1 MKILI
6 TGNLG
11 YVGSVLTPH
20 LRRVFPNA
28 EIVGFDVGYF
38 STCLTGASSAPE
50 RVLDAQYFGDMRE
63 FPETLMGGVSAAV
76 HLAAISND
84 PIGNAFA
91 RVTEEVNGEATAS
104 FARLAKT
111 AGVRR
116 FVLASS
122 CSVYGSAENKPRT
135 EESEVAPLT
144 AYARSKVE
152 SEKDLRTIASAD
164 FQVTCL
170 RFPTAC
176 GWSDRTRLDLVLN
189 DFVASALL
197 AGCIEVLSDGTPW
210 RPLIDVQDMVRAI
223 EWALREPTD
232 SFLLLNAGRSDCNF
246 TVKQLAS
253 KVSEICGV
261 PLKINTNAAA
271 DKRSYQVDFSRFE
284 RLAPGYVPQFT
295 LDSVV
300 HNLREGM
307 PRIGN
312 LKTDFRNSQYVR
324 LWQLR
329 KLRREGLL
337 DDNLRW
343 ARLAD

>member
-1 MKILI
+1 MKVLV

-20 LRRVFPNA
+20 LRRAFPNA
-28 EIVGFDVGYF
+28 AIVGFDAGYF

-63 FPETLMGGVSAAV
+63 FPETLLREVSAIV

-84 PIGNAFA
+84 PIGNVFG
-91 RVTEEVNGEATAS
+91 RVTEEVNGGATAS
-104 FARLAKT
+104 LARLAKT
-111 AGVRR
+111 AGVRK

-122 CSVYGSAENKPRT
+122 CSVYGCAENKPRT

-144 AYARSKVE
+144 AYARSKVD
-152 SEKDLRTIASAD
+152 SENDLRTIAAAN
-164 FQVTCL
+164 FQITCL

-189 DFVASALL
+189 DFVASALVT
-197 AGCIEVLSDGTPW
+197 GCIEVLSDGTPW
-210 RPLIDVQDMVRAI
+210 RPLIDVRDMVRAI

-232 SFLLLNAGRSDCNF
+232 AFLLLNAGRSDCNF

-261 PLKINTNAAA
+261 PLKINTNAAP
-271 DKRSYQVDFSRFE
+271 DNRSYQVDFSRFE
-284 RLAPGYVPQFT
+284 RLAPRFVPRFT

-300 HNLREGM
+300 NDLREGM

-312 LKTDFRNSQYVR
+312 LKGDFRNSPYVR

-329 KLRREGLL
+329 KLQQEGLL
-337 DDNLRW
+337 DENLRW
-343 ARLAD
+343 THLAD